1 MSSGNIFNIQKFS
14 IHDGPG
20 IRTTVFFK
28 GCPLSCWWCHN
39 PESRSMKPQLVSYGG
54 RCIGCGKCA
63 EVCET
68 GAITV
73 ENGVIACYADLC
85 TSCGECAE
93 VCYSGARE
101 IAGRSATVEAVM
113 SEIEKD
119 MVFYEESG
127 GGATFSGGEPLMQP
141 KFLYDLL
148 QQCHMKGIHTVV
160 DTCGYSSSEVM
171 EKISASTDLFMYDL
185 KLIDDGKHIKYTGM
199 SNKIILDNLKLLDR
213 LEKPVAIR
221 IPLIPGI
228 NDGDEDI
235 KALSEV
241 IKQLG
246 NIVKVY
252 VLPYHSIAAEKYK
265 RLNMEYL
272 LKGVTEP
279 SELKIQETAE
289 KFRADGV
296 NIKIGG

>member
-28 GCPLSCWWCHN
+28 GCPMLCWWCHN
-39 PESRSMKPQLVSYGG
+39 PESRSMKPQLVVYGG
-54 RCIGCGKCA
+54 RCIGCGKCVA
-63 EVCET
+63 VCEA
-68 GAITV
+68 GAITA
-73 ENGVIACYADLC
+73 GDRVIACHPDLC
-85 TSCGECAE
+85 TDCGKCAD

-119 MVFYEESG
+119 MVFYEESE

-141 KFLYDLL
+141 EFLYDLL

-171 EKISASTDLFMYDL
+171 EKISANTDLFMYDL
-185 KLIDDGKHIKYTGM
+185 KLVDDGKHIKYTGV

-221 IPLIPGI
+221 VPLIPGI
-228 NDGDEDI
+228 NDSDEDI

-241 IKQLG
+241 VKQLG
-246 NIVKVY
+246 NVVKVY
-252 VLPYHSIAAEKYK
+252 VLPYHSIAAEKYR

-272 LKGVTEP
+272 LKDVAEP

-289 KFRADGV
+289 RFKACGV